1 MGDASGSEASPVR
14 PERARPV
21 WVRRC
26 LSCDRDDVS
35 SAFGTLVPG
44 ASLVSLSA
52 RAPRARVRQRQP
64 MSRCGPGMT
73 PATMAVTPVPARFT
87 HGLPVRVR
95 IRHQG
100 HTQRKM
106 AHRVGWRGAAIP
118 AWVFRAVAS
127 AHEQTD
133 RGMRLTFMGLP
144 EGVEPAVG
152 Q

>member
-1 MGDASGSEASPVR
+1 MGDASGSGASPVR
-14 PERARPV
+14 SQRARPV

-35 SAFGTLVPG
+35 PGFGKLLPG
-44 ASLVSLSA
+44 RVARFASCPCAL
-52 RAPRARVRQRQP
+52 PPVRQRQP
-64 MSRCGPGMT
+64 MPRCGPGMT
-73 PATMAVTPVPARFT
+73 PASMAVTPVPARFT

-100 HTQRKM
+100 HTQLEM
-106 AHRVGWRGAAIP
+106 AHRGQSRGAAIR
-118 AWVFRAVAS
+118 ACVCRAVAS
-127 AHEQTD
+127 AHEQTK
-133 RGMRLTFMGLP
+133 RGIRLTFMGLP